1 MSTSKEGQ
9 TTILRIFFFK
19 KKLNFPSS
27 QEKHD
32 TYRYVSMKKV
42 PEIKLWRED
51 KERTEGRKGGCLEK
65 QGLQK
70 PGQPEALQS
79 SRK

>member
-32 TYRYVSMKKV
+32 TFRYVSMKKV
-42 PEIKLWRED
+42 PEIKLRRED
-51 KERTEGRKGGCLEK
+51 KERRAHKGQKGGKVAVLRSK
-65 QGLQK
+65 V
-70 PGQPEALQS
+70 
-79 SRK
+79 